1 MKRERIT
8 ISIKEEILK
17 KIDQKIDGVKMRN
30 RSHAIELLVAE
41 SLGLS
46 QINSAIIMAGGK
58 GALRLI
64 PIIENSINN
73 LKRYGFSEIYLAVG
87 YLGDK
92 IKQIIGEGKRFG
104 LKINYIEGG
113 EGTAGALLPLKNKV
127 KKSFIVVNCEE
138 NLNINLKNL
147 SDFHRDHLA
156 IATVATNDMKLMK
169 GYYVLEPDI
178 FNYIPKGFSMLE
190 EDIFPKLAGENKLI
204 FYPLI

>member
-1 MKRERIT
+1 MKRDRIT
-8 ISIKEEILK
+8 ISIKEEILR
-17 KIDQKIDGVKMRN
+17 KIDQKIDGVRTRN
-30 RSHAIELLVAE
+30 RSHAIELLVTE

-46 QINSAIIMAGGK
+46 QINSAVIMAGGK

-64 PIIENSINN
+64 PLVENTINN
-73 LKRYGFSEIYLAVG
+73 LKRYGFAEIYLAVG
-87 YLGDK
+87 YLGEK
-92 IKQIIGEGKRFG
+92 IKQSIGDGEEFG

-113 EGTAGALLPLKNKV
+113 EGTAGALLPLKNKI
-127 KKSFIVVNCEE
+127 KSFIVVNIEK
-138 NLNINLKNL
+138 NFNTNLKNL

-156 IATVATNDMKLMK
+156 IATVATQEMKSMK

-190 EDIFPKLAGENKLI
+190 EDIFPKLVGENKLI